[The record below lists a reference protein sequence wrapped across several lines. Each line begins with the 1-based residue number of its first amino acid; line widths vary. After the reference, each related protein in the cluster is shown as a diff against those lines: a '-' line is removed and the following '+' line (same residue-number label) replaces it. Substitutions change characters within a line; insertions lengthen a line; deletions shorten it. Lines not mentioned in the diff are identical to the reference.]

1 MFFSNPLSLDFSYA
15 EKITVLDQTPFN
27 GVSPG
32 RNLDFV
38 SPAHFSQVPIS
49 FLFFDNHYYF

>member
-49 FLFFDNHYYF
+49 FLFFDNHY